1 MNILNFDFICI
12 ELKDLEIEQLKNN
25 LVQIEKKKDEEHE
38 LFKNKIVEEIYDV
51 RKEYEHKVES
61 W

>member
-1 MNILNFDFICI
+1 
-12 ELKDLEIEQLKNN
+12 